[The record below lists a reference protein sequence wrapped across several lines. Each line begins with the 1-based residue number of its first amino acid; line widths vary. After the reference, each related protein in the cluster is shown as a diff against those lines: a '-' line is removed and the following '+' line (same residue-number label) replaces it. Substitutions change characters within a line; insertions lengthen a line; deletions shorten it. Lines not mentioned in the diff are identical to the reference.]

1 MTEQLNIINADQSW
15 DNESNEDIIFNK
27 LINDSINSLKT
38 GTKIKNGSGTN
49 NQSYDVD
56 KLSTEY
62 NYQNVN
68 GDILGNPQTLTSS
81 QNKNDDLTDYTNS
94 PTITLKDANNDE
106 LYIKRKYKRYNG
118 TASRLYIDDTT
129 NEGRVVFKPHITQFS
144 WESDGVVNAM
154 TMTFQLNR
162 NLTNSPYHTPLQL
175 ITPAISNIVFADSAH
190 YTSNNTSL
198 EVTPMSLA
206 HVSDQSFPKG
216 TIPAIPI
223 TFYTDSTEASVQL
236 DANKFFMLS
245 KALTNAPAI
254 CKVIVHDINFT
265 SSMLTFKL
273 SYRFFIVQEDLA
285 QNTYAQNLKSYEI
298 SPIFH
303 YSAGDCYLALNK
315 FSFFNNDNNKIDK
328 NEF

>member
-38 GTKIKNGSGTN
+38 GTKIKNGSGTA

-56 KLSTEY
+56 KLAVGA

-68 GDILGNPQTLTSS
+68 GDILGDPQALTSS
-81 QNKNDDLTDYTNS
+81 QNKNDDSTDYTNS
-94 PTITLKDANNDE
+94 PTITLKDVNNDE

-154 TMTFQLNR
+154 TMTFQLPR
-162 NLTNSPYHTPLQL
+162 NLTNAPYHTPVQL
-175 ITPAISNIVFADSAH
+175 ITPAISNIVFADSAT

-198 EVTPMSLA
+198 EVTPTLA
-206 HVSDQSFPKG
+206 HVSDQSNAKG
-216 TIPAIPI
+216 TIPSIPI

-236 DANKFFMLS
+236 DANKFFLLS

-254 CKVIVHDINFT
+254 LKVIVHDINFT
-265 SSMLTFKL
+265 NSMLTFKL

-285 QNTYAQNLKSYEI
+285 NNTYSQNLKSYEI
-298 SPIFH
+298 SPISN
-303 YSAGDCYLALNK
+303 YSAGDCFLALNK

>member
-27 LINDSINSLKT
+27 LINDTMNSLKT
-38 GTKIKNGSGTN
+38 GIKIKSGSGTAD
-49 NQSYDVD
+49 QSYDVD
-56 KLSTEY
+56 KLAVGA

-68 GDILGNPQTLTSS
+68 GDILGDPQALTSS
-81 QNKNDDLTDYTNS
+81 QNKNDDSTDYTNS
-94 PTITLKDANNDE
+94 PTITLKDVNNDE

-118 TASRLYIDDTT
+118 TASKLYIDDTT

-154 TMTFQLNR
+154 TMTFQLPR
-162 NLTNSPYHTPLQL
+162 NLTNAPYHTPVQL
-175 ITPAISNIVFADSAH
+175 ITPAISNIVFADSAT

-198 EVTPMSLA
+198 EVTPTLA
-206 HVSDQSFPKG
+206 HVSDQSNAKG

-236 DANKFFMLS
+236 DANKFFLLS

-254 CKVIVHDINFT
+254 LKVIVHDINFAN
-265 SSMLTFKL
+265 SMLTFKL

-285 QNTYAQNLKSYEI
+285 NNTYSQSLKSYEI

-315 FSFFNNDNNKIDK
+315 FSFFKNDNNKIDK